1 MTGTSTSL
9 YELAVCVSEEYL
21 GPAAERF
28 IRRQIST
35 HLGIKPEN
43 LSRKDLPQLVKWVS
57 LAFALL
63 TKNSDDQDEFAS
75 SLLNLKMTKK

>member
-1 MTGTSTSL
+1 MVSTSTSL
-9 YELAVCVSEEYL
+9 YEQAVDISEEYL

-35 HLGIKPEN
+35 HLGIKPEKLN
-43 LSRKDLPQLVKWVS
+43 IKDLPQLVKWVS

-63 TKNSDDQDEFAS
+63 TNNADELDEFTQN
-75 SLLNLKMTKK
+75 LLRLKSKR